1 MEFNHRTTVNDRD
14 FDQIFAEVTDHG
26 EKLDVCANSELRL
39 FYLRGITDYHFPIEN
54 LRKFLSKNIGA
65 YVFSRSR
72 IHQFELDGDAYSV
85 GIEAMDIMRKNGDA
99 DQRGTGN
106 ELGEIMVFTFLE
118 SVLKAPKIY
127 SKVELSKVGG
137 GGSASD
143 SIHVKLLGIG
153 ESSVNY
159 EMVFA
164 ASGIIGTFTEAVD
177 AVFSHIAEVKE
188 RSTDEI
194 SLVDE
199 SIFNFPNDDPVVKEM
214 RPLIKP
220 EPGKTINRDSAY
232 GIFLGYTLGLRKDN
246 RSSDEYRNLVE
257 PKMAAD
263 LKQYAP
269 YIRQKIIDLG
279 LSRRSFYIYVFPL
292 DDSAADKQAIMK
304 KVLREE

>member
-1 MEFNHRTTVNDRD
+1 MLNVR
-14 FDQIFAEVTDHG
+14 G
-26 EKLDVCANSELRL
+26 NSELRL
-39 FYLRGITDYHFPIEN
+39 FYLRGVSDSHFPIEN

-65 YVFSRSR
+65 YVFSRSK
-72 IHQFELDGDAYSV
+72 IHQFELEGDAHSV

-106 ELGEIMVFTFLE
+106 ELGEIMAFTFLE

-143 SIHVKLLGIG
+143 SIHVKMLNIG
-153 ESSVNY
+153 DSTVSY

-177 AVFSHIAEVKE
+177 AVFSHIAEMKE
-188 RSTDEI
+188 CSSNEI
-194 SLVDE
+194 NLVDE

-214 RPLIKP
+214 KPLIKP

-246 RSSDEYRNLVE
+246 RSPDEYRNLVE

-263 LKQYAP
+263 LRRYAP

-279 LSRRSFYIYVFPL
+279 LSGRSFYMYVFPL
-292 DDSAADKQAIMK
+292 DDAAADKQAVMK